1 MLTFKAETNALGKEI
16 LWVIVL
22 TSTKI
27 VSFSLMVE
35 LNASQVN
42 NHSLGFLAEK
52 QINKNKNNL
61 QLTSICLIIFFS
73 RSEGTS
79 VCPFVP
85 SFAAILQ

>member
-27 VSFSLMVE
+27 ASFSLMVE

-52 QINKNKNNL
+52 QID
-61 QLTSICLIIFFS
+61 
-73 RSEGTS
+73 
-79 VCPFVP
+79 
-85 SFAAILQ
+85 